1 MDEKNIQE
9 LMLIYEMKTME
20 ELVALSEN
28 AESPIERGIA
38 VKIINERKRQQYID
52 STKGIQTFFCVM
64 TVLGIISVFITM
76 MSMNY

>member
-28 AESPIERGIA
+28 AEFPIERGIA
-38 VKIINERKRQQYID
+38 VKK
-52 STKGIQTFFCVM
+52 
-64 TVLGIISVFITM
+64 
-76 MSMNY
+76 

>member
-9 LMLIYEMKTME
+9 LMLIYGMKSTE

-38 VKIINERKRQQYID
+38 VKK
-52 STKGIQTFFCVM
+52 
-64 TVLGIISVFITM
+64 
-76 MSMNY
+76 